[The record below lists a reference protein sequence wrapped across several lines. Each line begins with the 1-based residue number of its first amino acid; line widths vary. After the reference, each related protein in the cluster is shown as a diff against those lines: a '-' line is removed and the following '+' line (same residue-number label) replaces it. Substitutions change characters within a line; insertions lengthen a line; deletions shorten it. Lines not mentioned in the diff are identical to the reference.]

1 MENKTENKTAVI
13 LDTETTGFVEPALIE
28 AAGII
33 IKGNPLEE
41 QKTTFISRYNPGKPI
56 SFGAMATHNILDC
69 DVKDCPPASEFRLP
83 DNTAYIVGHNIDYDW
98 QVIGKPDVKRID
110 TLAMARTVYPEL
122 DSHSLSALSYALA
135 EPDRRPRIRE
145 ILTNRHNALT
155 DAELC
160 LDILRL
166 ILKEKPELTS
176 WGSIWRFSE
185 ESRIPKKMPFG
196 KHKGLLIKD
205 IPDDYKEWLKKQPD
219 IDEYLLKA
227 LDM

>member
-1 MENKTENKTAVI
+1 MENKIAAVI
-13 LDTETTGFVEPALIE
+13 FDTETTGFVEPALIE

-98 QVIGKPDVKRID
+98 QVIGKPDIKRID
-110 TLAMARTVYPEL
+110 TLAMARAVYPDL
-122 DSHSLSALSYALA
+122 DSHNLSALSYALA
-135 EPDRRPRIRE
+135 EPDKRPQIRE
-145 ILTNRHNALT
+145 ILLDRHNALT

-160 LDILRL
+160 LDILRR
-166 ILKEKPELTS
+166 ILKEKPGLVS

-185 ESRIPKKMPFG
+185 ESRIPKTMPFG
-196 KHKGLLIKD
+196 KHKGVLIKD
-205 IPDDYKEWLKKQPD
+205 IPDDYKEWLKKQSD

-227 LDM
+227 LDA